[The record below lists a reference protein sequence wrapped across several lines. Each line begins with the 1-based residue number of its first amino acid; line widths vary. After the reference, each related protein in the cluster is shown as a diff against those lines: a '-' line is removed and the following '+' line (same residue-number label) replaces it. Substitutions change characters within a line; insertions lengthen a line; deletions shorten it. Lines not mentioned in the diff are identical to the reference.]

1 MKVLRNVSSFSC
13 TNHSTIINVNKY
25 YDLFRY
31 QNPTQTLSILHHQV
45 SLLTE
50 YMSRQKAKVAMIVY
64 LIKILIIASTLP
76 VITAGNL
83 KASTLQCLSIL
94 FMSSFEIVSEGAIL
108 PQRLRF
114 CQIIING
121 RTHLDLLCFVAF
133 SQLRRRNRPSL
144 TQIIRLEII

>member
-1 MKVLRNVSSFSC
+1 MKVLGNVSSFSC
-13 TNHSTIINVNKY
+13 TNHSTIINLNKY
-25 YDLFRY
+25 YDLFRG

-50 YMSRQKAKVAMIVY
+50 YKSRQKRKRKLHWSY
-64 LIKILIIASTLP
+64 TKLLIIASTLP

-94 FMSSFEIVSEGAIL
+94 FMSSLEMFGEGAIL

-114 CQIIING
+114 CQIIIND

-133 SQLRRRNRPSL
+133 S
-144 TQIIRLEII
+144 

>member
-1 MKVLRNVSSFSC
+1 MKVLRNVILFSC
-13 TNHSTIINVNKY
+13 TNHSTIINLNKY
-25 YDLFRY
+25 YDLFRG

-50 YMSRQKAKVAMIVY
+50 YKSRQKAKVTLVVY
-64 LIKILIIASTLP
+64 TKLLIIASTLP

-94 FMSSFEIVSEGAIL
+94 FMSSLEMFSEGVIL

-114 CQIIING
+114 RQIIIND